1 MAIILFLL
9 LSVLVYGTSAVSIMP
24 ELKQNVLRFGYGVNF
39 RYEGMLAHSFD
50 RFYVVTRIEKPKVSD
65 LNLTMFQF
73 DYNCSHVANIEK
85 GTRFKIPDMI
95 QNMFKQ
101 YCKNLIPYMYL
112 YKHQVEYYEKTV
124 YNILEKDIGMI
135 LSKFGNID
143 NNVQSKCPKRQIISA
158 LISGFIGLA
167 FEGISSYL
175 QHKQQKALQQAM
187 HTMNK
192 RINIEQNRVFHLE
205 DSVMMSGV
213 YNVDTLEKL
222 IQMVHKMNNRLVW
235 YEKLYAGHVNKWFE
249 MYSASQGANYYA
261 IHSLLYLR
269 TIQEKYI
276 KMYERFVNQL
286 KEYSHAIRILSKGYL
301 PISLLP
307 PSKLAKIL
315 QEVKQVLLKTNKNYG
330 LVIKGMYKYYDMK
343 LVMFGIDHDR
353 NLIIQFPV
361 FVQLYTQKPLTLY
374 QVETIPVPILDMNK
388 KADSYTWIRIDKPY
402 IALNPDTYI
411 SIQMEELRMCKKIGY
426 EYYCEE
432 QFVVKSKAKYS
443 CASALYF
450 QLDRQMIKE
459 NCIFDYYYNKTDVKP
474 SILDGGYE
482 IVLANWPSFKR
493 IVCSTHNNIPIEIPS
508 HPYVL
513 LNITVL
519 CNCIIEVESNFLLE
533 SIAACDPERND
544 IDLEMYFVANT
555 AFLNYFDEL
564 INTLDIPDFHNI
576 TRQEHMLP
584 ISLESNDFDEEL
596 LTAPETLRDLVERY
610 KQKKISLDKQH
621 KTLDNEKEDNNFIE
635 TSIFDHL
642 AFNVFI
648 FVMAIISVIVIFIV
662 IKLIFKG
669 EKMQTLLGN
678 LAMIRGVKAISKEI
692 ETIDKGYLIIITWL
706 STILLC
712 VLFLT
717 IEKL

>member
-9 LSVLVYGTSAVSIMP
+9 LSILVCGTSTVSIMP
-24 ELKQNVLRFGYGVNF
+24 ELKQNVLRFGYRVNF

-50 RFYVVTRIEKPKVSD
+50 RFYVVTRIEIPKVSD
-65 LNLTMFQF
+65 LNLTVFQF
-73 DYNCSHVANIEK
+73 DYNCSHVTHIEK
-85 GTRFKIPDMI
+85 DTKFKIPSTIKDMF
-95 QNMFKQ
+95 NV
-101 YCKNLIPYMYL
+101 YCRNVIPYMYL

-124 YNILEKDIGMI
+124 YNILEKDIGII
-135 LSKFGNID
+135 LPKFGNTE
-143 NNVQSKCPKRQIISA
+143 NNVQSKWPKRQIISA
-158 LISGFIGLA
+158 LISGFIVLA

-175 QHKQQKALQQAM
+175 QYKWQKALQQAM

-205 DSVMMSGV
+205 DSMIMYGV

-222 IQMVHKMNNRLVW
+222 IQMAHKMNNRSVW

-286 KEYSHAIRILSKGYL
+286 KEYSCAIRILSKGYL

-307 PSKLAKIL
+307 LSKLAKIL

-343 LVMFGIDHDR
+343 LVMFGIDWDR

-361 FVQLYTQKPLTLY
+361 FMQPYTQKPLILY
-374 QVETIPVPILDMNK
+374 WIETIPVPILDMNE

-411 SIQMEELRMCKKIGY
+411 SIRMEELRTCKKIGY

-432 QFVVKSKAKYS
+432 LLVVKSKAKYS

-459 NCIFDYYYNKTDVKP
+459 NCIFDYYYNKTDV
-474 SILDGGYE
+474 
-482 IVLANWPSFKR
+482 N
-493 IVCSTHNNIPIEIPS
+493 
-508 HPYVL
+508 HPYW
-513 LNITVL
+513 
-519 CNCIIEVESNFLLE
+519 
-533 SIAACDPERND
+533 
-544 IDLEMYFVANT
+544 M
-555 AFLNYFDEL
+555 
-564 INTLDIPDFHNI
+564 
-576 TRQEHMLP
+576 
-584 ISLESNDFDEEL
+584 
-596 LTAPETLRDLVERY
+596 
-610 KQKKISLDKQH
+610 
-621 KTLDNEKEDNNFIE
+621 ED
-635 TSIFDHL
+635 
-642 AFNVFI
+642 
-648 FVMAIISVIVIFIV
+648 M
-662 IKLIFKG
+662 KL
-669 EKMQTLLGN
+669 
-678 LAMIRGVKAISKEI
+678 S
-692 ETIDKGYLIIITWL
+692 
-706 STILLC
+706 
-712 VLFLT
+712 
-717 IEKL
+717 